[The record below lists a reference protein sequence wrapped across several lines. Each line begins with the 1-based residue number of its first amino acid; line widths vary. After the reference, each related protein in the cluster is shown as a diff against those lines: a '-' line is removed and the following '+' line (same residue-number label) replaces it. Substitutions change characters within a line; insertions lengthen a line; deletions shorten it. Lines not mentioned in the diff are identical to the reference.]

1 VPLPEKPIAE
11 TYPRSVQFEPTPD
24 PLRELSAAALEWPK
38 LRDLL
43 ARRTTSSVGR
53 DRILA
58 LEPTADLPWITLQGD
73 RIDELRALLAT
84 GTAPAFAGIFD
95 PEDLLAKARIP
106 GAALDALDLLHLL
119 TLAEIAEVW
128 RALAAELVPDPP
140 ISVAHRW
147 SAITTLSQPILDA
160 HLAPLLHALQG
171 KIEPDGSLSDDASPE
186 LARIRRA
193 LERQHRTI
201 QDSLRR
207 SLRAIAEAGAIQDEL
222 ITVRGDRFTIPVKTE
237 LRRRVPGVIHGSS
250 STGQTVFI
258 EPLETV
264 EANNELLRLLDEE
277 QAEIH
282 RILVSMTRT
291 VGLHADSL
299 LSSAAVLT
307 ELDSLTARARFA
319 DQLDCLRP
327 VLTKG
332 GDSIT
337 LRSAR
342 HPLLAMRL
350 AEQGIP
356 LIPLTLI
363 LEGGARQLI
372 ISGPNT
378 GGKTV
383 GLKTL
388 GLLSLMAQAGLPVP
402 ATEAA
407 LPVFDAVFADIG
419 DAQSIERNLSTF
431 SAHITNVDRI
441 TRSSGSESLVLLDE
455 LGSATDPE
463 EGAALA
469 VAIAGHFLR
478 RQSWSLISTHLNALK
493 IYAANHAPG
502 VVNAAV
508 GFNQD
513 TLSPTYEL
521 RLGVPGASAGLNI
534 AARLGLSPDIVA
546 DARANLSTQTADIG
560 AFLDQLHSQLAA
572 ATEERAHLRR
582 REHEV
587 RMERDRLDAEGR
599 NEIKQRTR
607 DLESKLN
614 GLITDFESQ
623 LRDTVKAI
631 DDKTLAGKI
640 ARDSALRMAR
650 LRREFSEQFTSTVS
664 DHTNTGKPAANQKP
678 KERPLKPGDLVRLKT
693 LNREARITHL
703 IDDRNLEVSVG
714 QLKMRVTRDEITEH
728 TPIANPLAEGRR
740 RSNITVSTSSGIDT
754 DIYIPLELNVIGR
767 TADEAEGEVE
777 RYIDQAFL
785 AGLPRVRIVHGTGMG
800 ILRRTLREYLKRH
813 PHVIA
818 VTEPP
823 FNEGGQGAT
832 LVDLRQ

>member
-1 VPLPEKPIAE
+1 MPSELL
-11 TYPRSVQFEPTPD
+11 PD
-24 PLRELSAAALEWPK
+24 PLRERSAASLEWPK
-38 LRDLL
+38 LRELL
-43 ARRTTSSVGR
+43 ARRTTSTVGR

-58 LEPTADLPWITLQGD
+58 LEPTADLSWITLQGD
-73 RIDELRALLAT
+73 RIDEIRGLIAS
-84 GTAPAFAGIFD
+84 GTLFAFAGVFD
-95 PEDLLAKARIP
+95 PEDLLAKSRVP
-106 GAALDALDLLHLL
+106 GAALESLDLLHLL
-119 TLAEIAEVW
+119 TLAELAESW
-128 RALAAELVPDPP
+128 RSLAAEPP
-140 ISVAHRW
+140 NAVAPRW
-147 SAITTLSQPILDA
+147 SAITALSQPILDA
-160 HLAPLLHALQG
+160 HFAPLLHALQG
-171 KIEPDGSLSDDASPE
+171 KIEADGSLADDASPE

-207 SLRAIAEAGAIQDEL
+207 SLRAITDTGAIQEEL
-222 ITVRGDRFTIPVKTE
+222 ITVRNDRFTIPVKTE
-237 LRRRVPGVIHGSS
+237 QRRKVAGVIHGSS

-277 QAEIH
+277 QSEIH

-299 LSSAAVLT
+299 LSSASVLA
-307 ELDSLTARARFA
+307 ELDALTARARFA
-319 DQLDCLRP
+319 DQLDCIRP
-327 VLTKG
+327 TLTAG
-332 GDSIT
+332 GDAIT

-350 AEQGIP
+350 AEQGVP

-388 GLLSLMAQAGLPVP
+388 GLLALMAQAGLPVP
-402 ATEAA
+402 ATGAS

-441 TRSSGSESLVLLDE
+441 TREAGPESLILLDE

-478 RQSWSLISTHLNALK
+478 RRAWSLISTHLNALK
-493 IYAANHAPG
+493 IYAANNTPG

-508 GFNQD
+508 GFNQE

-534 AARLGLSPDIVA
+534 AARLGLASNIIE

-560 AFLDQLHSQLAA
+560 AFLDQLHAQLAA
-572 ATEERAHLRR
+572 ANEERAHLRR

-587 RMERDRLDAEGR
+587 RMERERLDAEGR
-599 NEIKQRTR
+599 SEIKQRTR
-607 DLESKLN
+607 ELEGKLN

-623 LRDTVKAI
+623 LKDTVKAI

-650 LRREFSEQFTSTVS
+650 LRREFSEQFTTTVS
-664 DHTNTGKPAANQKP
+664 EHTTTGKPAANQKA
-678 KERPLKPGDLVRLKT
+678 KEKTLKPGDLVRLKT
-693 LNREARITHL
+693 LNREARIARL
-703 IDDRNLEVSVG
+703 IDDRHLEVSIG
-714 QLKMRVTRDEITEH
+714 QLKMRVTRDEITDH
-728 TPIANPLAEGRR
+728 TPIANPLAAARR
-740 RSNITVSTSSGIDT
+740 RGNITVSTSSGNDP
-754 DIYIPLELNVIGR
+754 DSYLPMELNVIGR

-800 ILRRTLREYLKRH
+800 ILRRTLRDYLKRH
-813 PHVIA
+813 PHVTA

-832 LVDLRQ
+832 LVELRQ

>member
-1 VPLPEKPIAE
+1 MQLCPLPSRLP
-11 TYPRSVQFEPTPD
+11 
-24 PLRELSAAALEWPK
+24 ELSAASLEWPK
-38 LRDLL
+38 LRELI
-43 ARRTTSSVGR
+43 ARRATSTPGR
-53 DRILA
+53 ERTLA
-58 LEPTADLPWITLQGD
+58 LEPTADLVWINLQQD
-73 RIDELRALLAT
+73 RIDELRGLLASGAT
-84 GTAPAFAGIFD
+84 PAFAGLFD
-95 PEDLLAKARIP
+95 PEDLLAKARVP
-106 GAALDALDLLHLL
+106 GAALEALELLGIL
-119 TLAEIAEVW
+119 TLAELTEAW
-128 RALAAELVPDPP
+128 RALAAEPP
-140 ISVAHRW
+140 SSLALRW

-160 HLAPLLHALQG
+160 QLGPLLRALEG
-171 KIEPDGSLSDDASPE
+171 KIEADGSLADDASPE
-186 LARIRRA
+186 LARVRRA
-193 LERQHRTI
+193 LERQHRHI

-207 SLRAIAEAGAIQDEL
+207 ALRSIADAGAIQDEL

-258 EPLETV
+258 EPMETV

-291 VGLHADSL
+291 VGLHADTL
-299 LSSAAVLT
+299 LAAAAVLT

-327 VLTKG
+327 VLTME
-332 GDSIT
+332 GDSIA

-350 AEQGIP
+350 AEQGVP

-388 GLLSLMAQAGLPVP
+388 GLLALIAQAGLPVP
-402 ATEAA
+402 ATQAS
-407 LPVFDAVFADIG
+407 LPVFDSVFADIG

-441 TRSSGSESLVLLDE
+441 SREAGADSLVLLDE

-469 VAIAGHFLR
+469 VAVAGHFLR
-478 RQSWSLISTHLNALK
+478 RRAWSLISTHLNALK
-493 IYAANHAPG
+493 IYAASRPG

-508 GFNQD
+508 GFDQD

-534 AARLGLSPDIVA
+534 AARLGLSSDIIA

-560 AFLDQLHSQLAA
+560 AFLDQLHAQLAA
-572 ATEERAHLRR
+572 ATEERATLRR
-582 REHEV
+582 REHEL
-587 RMERDRLDAEGR
+587 RMERERLDAEGR
-599 NEIKQRTR
+599 AEIKQRTR
-607 DLESKLN
+607 ELESKLN

-650 LRREFSEQFTSTVS
+650 LRREFSEQFTTTV
-664 DHTNTGKPAANQKP
+664 AAASGAKNPSETALNPREKQ
-678 KERPLKPGDLVRLKT
+678 LKVGDLVRLKA
-693 LNREARITHL
+693 LNREARITR
-703 IDDRNLEVSVG
+703 IVDDKSLEVAMG
-714 QLKMRVTRDEITEH
+714 QLKSRVSRDEIAEH
-728 TPIANPLAEGRR
+728 IPITSPLAGARR
-740 RSNITVSTSSGIDT
+740 RANISVSMAREIDSNL
-754 DIYIPLELNVIGR
+754 YIPMEINVIGR
-767 TADEAEGEVE
+767 TADEAEEEVE

-800 ILRRTLREYLKRH
+800 VLRRTLREYLKRH

-823 FNEGGQGAT
+823 YNEGGQGVT

>member
-1 VPLPEKPIAE
+1 MQSEPI
-11 TYPRSVQFEPTPD
+11 PD
-24 PLRELSAAALEWPK
+24 PLRELSAASLEWPK
-38 LRDLL
+38 LRELL

-58 LEPTADLPWITLQGD
+58 LEPTADLAWITLQHD
-73 RIDELRALLAT
+73 RIDEIRNLIAS
-84 GTAPAFAGIFD
+84 GTLFAFAGIFD
-95 PEDLLAKARIP
+95 PEDLLGKSRVP
-106 GAALDALDLLHLL
+106 GAALESLDLLHLL
-119 TLAEIAEVW
+119 TLAELAEAW
-128 RALAAELVPDPP
+128 RVLAAEPP
-140 ISVAHRW
+140 NSVAPRW
-147 SAITTLSQPILDA
+147 SAITALSQPILDA
-160 HLAPLLHALQG
+160 HFAPLLHALQG

-193 LERQHRTI
+193 LERQHRAI

-207 SLRAIAEAGAIQDEL
+207 ALRSLADAGATQEEL

-237 LRRRVPGVIHGSS
+237 LRRKVAGVIHGSS

-258 EPLETV
+258 EPMETV
-264 EANNELLRLLDEE
+264 EANNDLLRLLDEE

-299 LSSAAVLT
+299 LSSASVLA

-327 VLTKG
+327 TLTTG

-350 AEQGIP
+350 AEQGVP

-388 GLLSLMAQAGLPVP
+388 GLLALMAQAGLPVP
-402 ATEAA
+402 ATEAS

-441 TRSSGSESLVLLDE
+441 TREAGPDSLILLDE

-478 RQSWSLISTHLNALK
+478 RRAWSLISTHLNALK
-493 IYAANHAPG
+493 IYAANNTPG

-508 GFNQD
+508 GFNQE

-534 AARLGLSPDIVA
+534 AERLGLSHEIVQ

-560 AFLDQLHSQLAA
+560 AFLDQLHAQLAA
-572 ATEERAHLRR
+572 ANEERAHLRR

-587 RMERDRLDAEGR
+587 RMERERLDAEGR
-599 NEIKQRTR
+599 SEIKQRTR
-607 DLESKLN
+607 ELEGKLN

-650 LRREFSEQFTSTVS
+650 LRREFSEQFTFTVS
-664 DHTNTGKPAANQKP
+664 EHTGSNKPAANQKS
-678 KERPLKPGDLVRLKT
+678 KERPLKPGDLVHLKT
-693 LNREARITHL
+693 LNREARITRL

-714 QLKMRVTRDEITEH
+714 QLKMRVTRDDITGH
-728 TPIANPLAEGRR
+728 TPIANPLAAARR
-740 RSNITVSTSSGIDT
+740 RGNITVSTSSNIDT
-754 DIYIPLELNVIGR
+754 DTFVPMELNVIGR

-813 PHVIA
+813 PHVTA

>member
-1 VPLPEKPIAE
+1 MEFEAVPEG
-11 TYPRSVQFEPTPD
+11 
-24 PLRELSAAALEWPK
+24 LRELSAAALEWVK
-38 LRDLL
+38 LRELV
-43 ARRTTSSVGR
+43 ARKTTSTVGR
-53 DRILA
+53 ERVVQ
-58 LEPTADLPWITLQGD
+58 LEPTADVRWIELQQD
-73 RIDELRALLAT
+73 RIDELRGLLAS
-84 GTAPAFAGIFD
+84 GTTPAFAGVFD
-95 PEDLLAKARIP
+95 PEDLLAKARVP
-106 GAALDALDLLHLL
+106 GAALEALELLRVLG
-119 TLAEIAEVW
+119 LAELAEEW
-128 RALAAELVPDPP
+128 RALAAEPP
-140 ISVAHRW
+140 NSVAARW
-147 SAITTLSQPILDA
+147 AVVTALSAPILEA
-160 HLAPLLHALQG
+160 RFAPLLGALGG
-171 KIEPDGSLSDDASPE
+171 KIEADGTLSDDASPE

-193 LERQHRTI
+193 LERQHRQI
-201 QDSLRR
+201 QESLRR
-207 SLRAIAEAGAIQDEL
+207 SLRAIAEQGAAQEEL
-222 ITVRGDRFTIPVKTE
+222 ITLRGDRFTIPVKTE
-237 LRRRVPGVIHGSS
+237 MRRKVPGVIHGSS

-258 EPLETV
+258 EPMETV

-282 RILVSMTRT
+282 RILVSMTRV
-291 VGLHADSL
+291 VGMHAEAL
-299 LSSAAVLT
+299 LASAAVLA
-307 ELDSLTARARFA
+307 ELDSLVARAKFA
-319 DQLDCLRP
+319 DGLDCLRP
-327 VLTKG
+327 VLTAG
-332 GDSIT
+332 GESIT

-350 AEQGIP
+350 AEQGVP

-388 GLLSLMAQAGLPVP
+388 GLLALMAQAGLPVP
-402 ATEAA
+402 ATEAS
-407 LPVFDAVFADIG
+407 LPVFDAVYADIG

-441 TRSSGSESLVLLDE
+441 TREAGSESLVLLDE

-478 RQSWSLISTHLNALK
+478 RRAWSLISTHLNALK
-493 IYAANHAPG
+493 IYAASHAPG

-508 GFNQD
+508 GFNQE

-534 AARLGLSPDIVA
+534 AARLGLSAEIVA
-546 DARANLSTQTADIG
+546 EARASLSTQTADIG
-560 AFLDQLHSQLAA
+560 AFLDQLHAQLAA
-572 ATEERAHLRR
+572 ANEERATLRR

-587 RMERDRLDAEGR
+587 RMERERLEAEGR
-599 NEIKQRTR
+599 TEIKQRTR
-607 DLESKLN
+607 ELETKLN
-614 GLITDFESQ
+614 GLIVDFESQ
-623 LRDTVKAI
+623 LKDTVKAI

-650 LRREFSEQFTSTVS
+650 LRREFSEQFTTTVTA
-664 DHTNTGKPAANQKP
+664 HTGAEKKAASGKARV
-678 KERPLKPGDLVRLKT
+678 KELKVGDLVKLKT
-693 LNREARITHL
+693 LNREARVTRL
-703 IDDRNLEVSVG
+703 IDARNLEVAMG
-714 QLKMRVTRDEITEH
+714 QLKMRVTREEILEH
-728 TPIANPLAEGRR
+728 TPVADPLGAARR
-740 RSNITVSTSSGIDT
+740 RGNITISTASGMDA
-754 DIYIPLELNVIGR
+754 DSYMPMELNVIGR

-813 PHVIA
+813 PHVTA

-823 FNEGGQGAT
+823 FSEGGQGAT
-832 LVDLRQ
+832 LVELRQ

>member
-1 VPLPEKPIAE
+1 M
-11 TYPRSVQFEPTPD
+11 QFEPTPD
-24 PLRELSAAALEWPK
+24 PLRELSAASLEWPR
-38 LRDLL
+38 LRELL
-43 ARRTTSSVGR
+43 ARRTTSPVGR
-53 DRILA
+53 ERILA
-58 LEPTADLPWITLQGD
+58 LEPTADLRWITLQGD
-73 RIDELRALLAT
+73 RIDEIRALIAS
-84 GTAPAFAGIFD
+84 GTTFAFAGIFD
-95 PEDLLAKARIP
+95 PEDLLAKARVP
-106 GAALDALDLLHLL
+106 GAALEALDLLGIL
-119 TLAEIAEVW
+119 TLAEIAENW
-128 RALAAELVPDPP
+128 RALAAEPP
-140 ISVAHRW
+140 SSVAQRW
-147 SAITTLSQPILDA
+147 SAITALSQSILDS
-160 HLAPLLHALQG
+160 HFGPLLSALQN

-193 LERQHRTI
+193 LERQHRQI

-207 SLRAIAEAGAIQDEL
+207 ALRSLADQGATQDEL
-222 ITVRGDRFTIPVKTE
+222 ITLRGDRFTIPVKTE
-237 LRRRVPGVIHGSS
+237 LRRKVAGVIHGSS

-258 EPLETV
+258 EPMETV

-282 RILVSMTRT
+282 RILVAMTRT
-291 VGLHADSL
+291 VGLHADTL
-299 LSSAAVLT
+299 LGAASILA

-327 VLTKG
+327 VLTTG

-402 ATEAA
+402 ATEAS

-441 TRSSGSESLVLLDE
+441 TREAGPDSLILLDE

-478 RQSWSLISTHLNALK
+478 RRAWSLISTHLNALK

-508 GFNQD
+508 GFNQE

-546 DARANLSTQTADIG
+546 EARAALSTQTADIG
-560 AFLDQLHSQLAA
+560 AFLDQLHAQLAA
-572 ATEERAHLRR
+572 ANEERAHLRR

-587 RMERDRLDAEGR
+587 RMERERLEAEGR
-599 NEIKQRTR
+599 TEIKQRTR
-607 DLESKLN
+607 ELETKLN

-623 LRDTVKAI
+623 LKDTVKAI

-650 LRREFSEQFTSTVS
+650 LRREFSEQFTTTVS
-664 DHTNTGKPAANQKP
+664 EHTGANKPAATQQS
-678 KERPLKPGDLVRLKT
+678 KEKPLKAGDLVRLKS
-693 LNREARITHL
+693 LNREARITRL
-703 IDDRNLEVSVG
+703 IDDRNLEVAMG
-714 QLKMRVTRDEITEH
+714 QLKMRVTRDDITEH
-728 TPIANPLAEGRR
+728 TPVANPLAAARR
-740 RSNITVSTSSGIDT
+740 RGNITVSTAANIDT
-754 DIYIPLELNVIGR
+754 DTWVPMELNVIGR

-813 PHVIA
+813 PHVTA

-823 FNEGGQGAT
+823 YNEGGQGAT
-832 LVDLRQ
+832 LVELRQ